1 MNGIS
6 SISLSGMQAA
16 QNMLQASAQ
25 NIANLNVLGAQQQ
38 TVTQNAQ
45 ANSGTSANIVTTNNT
60 NANVA
65 NDLVQQLQAKN
76 SFLVNL
82 SVFKTGNTMIGTLLN
97 TVA

>member
-1 MNGIS
+1 MSAIS

-16 QNMLQASAQ
+16 QTMLQASAQ

-38 TVTQNAQ
+38 SVVLSSQ
-45 ANSGTSANIVTTNNT
+45 ANGGTISNIVTTNNT

-82 SVFKTGNTMIGTLLN
+82 SVFQTSNKMMGTLLN